1 MKIARVAIVTKP
13 KQPEVGRELSEWFRR
28 RGIRTSVL
36 EATADELGGV
46 DLLVVVGGDGTL
58 LAAARLLDGRNVPI
72 LAINQGGLG
81 FLTAVT
87 LPELYGD
94 LDRILGGEFRSD
106 KRMMLDA
113 NLVRGGKSIGRHRA
127 LNDVVINKGTPARI
141 IEVET
146 RVDDQYVSKYR
157 ADGLIIATPTGS
169 TAYNLSAG
177 GPIVHPRLDAVL
189 MTPICS
195 HTLTNRPLVLPAGI
209 RVSATLSSES
219 EEDGGVCATV
229 DGQIGIDLEAGDRL
243 EVSAAPER
251 VHLIAPEGKS
261 YFDVLREKLK
271 WG

>member
-1 MKIARVAIVTKP
+1 MKIGRVAIVTKP
-13 KQPEVGRELSEWFRR
+13 RQPEIAGSLSQWLRD
-28 RGIRTSVL
+28 RGIRTSLV
-36 EATADELGGV
+36 EATAEKLGDV

-58 LAAARLLDGRNVPI
+58 LAGARLLDGREVPI
-72 LAINQGGLG
+72 LAVNQGGLG

-94 LDRILGGEFRSD
+94 LDRILTGEFRCD
-106 KRMMLDA
+106 ERMMLDA
-113 NLVRGGKSIGRHRA
+113 TLWRDGGAIARHRA

-141 IEVET
+141 IEVEA
-146 RVDDQYVSKYR
+146 RVDDQYVSTFR

-189 MTPICS
+189 LTPICS

-209 RVSATLSSES
+209 RLSATLSSEDES
-219 EEDGGVCATV
+219 GVSATL
-229 DGQIGIDLEAGDRL
+229 DGQVGVPLRAGDRL

-251 VHLIAPEGKS
+251 VRLIAPDGKS
-261 YFDVLREKLK
+261 YFEVLREKLK